1 MGKAGGIVG
10 LIAGIFGVGAA
21 LFTLLMG
28 GAGAAFDATG
38 FDRIIAY
45 GWWGVAAAFM
55 VIVFGAVAIFNGA
68 VGAFGLLAFS
78 LIGAVLGGTAVAIA
92 LALGALG
99 GVLAAIGAKKW
110 WPWAGLLAGLAVA
123 VPILISMGDPRQPD
137 QQAAAPGEQPASPQI
152 EQVAAEPAAD
162 AVVSCASEP
171 VQDAVKEDF
180 LRVLMIE
187 GGASSY
193 ARLSGMIGEKESI
206 DARLASDMHRL
217 LPFLRLESIATGILP
232 VDCVA
237 TLVFGEYR
245 QFPIQAAYTPLPL
258 ADGRGYRAHATFE
271 LPGSGMA
278 QVNLLQGMQKGVL
291 NVLFE
296 RELADREA
304 KAGSIETP
312 VTATATPIA
321 PSFDCAK
328 AGTDVERM
336 ICKSQELAKADAELA
351 PLYRAAL
358 ESAPDK
364 QAFKDEGKD
373 WIRLRNGCY
382 DEACLSHMYQTRI
395 KQLRER

>member
-10 LIAGIFGVGAA
+10 LLAGIFGVGAA

-55 VIVFGAVAIFNGA
+55 VIVSGAVAIFNGP

-78 LIGAVLGGTAVAIA
+78 LIGTVLGGTVVAIA
-92 LALGALG
+92 LALGLLG

-123 VPILISMGDPRQPD
+123 APTLVSMGGPRKPD
-137 QQAAAPGEQPASPQI
+137 QQAATSAEQPAALPMEQI
-152 EQVAAEPAAD
+152 AAEPAAD
-162 AVVSCASEP
+162 AVANCASEP
-171 VQDAVKEDF
+171 VQVAVKEDF
-180 LRVLMIE
+180 LNELMIK

-193 ARLSGMIGEKESI
+193 ARLWGLIGEGESI
-206 DARLASDMHRL
+206 DARLAADTPRL
-217 LPFLRLESIATGILP
+217 LPLLSLNEIATGAASA
-232 VDCVA
+232 DCIA
-237 TLVFGEYR
+237 TLIFGPHT
-245 QFPIQAAYTPLPL
+245 QFPIRAMYTLFPL
-258 ADGRGYRAHATFE
+258 ADGTRIRVESAFI
-271 LPGSGMA
+271 LPESGMA

-296 RELADREA
+296 RELSDQAT
-304 KAGSIETP
+304 KARSIEPP
-312 VTATATPIA
+312 VTATAPPIA

-328 AGTDVERM
+328 AGTDVERL
-336 ICKSQELAKADAELA
+336 ICSSQELARADAELA

-358 ESAPDK
+358 ASAPDK
-364 QAFKDEGKD
+364 QAFRDEGKD

-395 KQLRER
+395 KQLRDR